1 LDIDNTESPM
11 TPDYPKPPFPAQK
24 QPMPGSTDAM
34 QPRPD
39 HGETSYKGSGK
50 LKGMKAVITGGD
62 SGIGRAV
69 AIAFAREGADVLIAF
84 LNETEEANEVKK
96 LVEKEGRK
104 AVLVAGDLQDAKHC
118 REVIKKAVDDLGG
131 IDILVNNAAHQAT
144 FKDIGDISDEEW
156 EKTFRT
162 NIHSMFYLTKAAV
175 PHMKPG
181 SAIINTASVNSDM
194 PNPMLLAY
202 ATTKG
207 AIQNFTGGLAQML
220 AEKGIRANAVAPGPI
235 WTPLIPSTMPDDAVK
250 NFGKQVP
257 MKRPGQPAELATTYV
272 MLADPLSSYTSGTT
286 IAVTAESRSSDGRP
300 QASRNPGRTVFRGP
314 GQALAA
320 GQSSSFGDRAVD
332 SSERTDGCAQRGQVR
347 QTRWRPGHGDGRP
360 SHGRCRQTKAG
371 RTRACMADGWLAR
384 SEQAYGQEYAVRFM
398 VFGFENSG
406 PPRATCSIPRHGRPA
421 GAVA

>member
-1 LDIDNTESPM
+1 MDLPKLAADACARRVSDFDTEGGTPGSASSSGEAASAPDEVFGNVQQHKSDRNRARGGSLDIDNQESPM

-24 QPMPGSTDAM
+24 QPTPGSTDAM
-34 QPRPD
+34 RPRPD
-39 HGETSYKGSGK
+39 HGETSYRGSGK

-84 LNETEEANEVKK
+84 LNETEEATEVKK
-96 LVEKEGRK
+96 LIEREGRK
-104 AVLVAGDLQDAKHC
+104 ALLAPGDLQDAKHC
-118 REVIKKAVDDLGG
+118 REVVKKAVDGLGG
-131 IDILVNNAAHQAT
+131 IDILVNNAAHQAS

-257 MKRPGQPAELATTYV
+257 MKRPGQPAELATAYV
-272 MLADPLSSYTSGTT
+272 MLADPLSSFTSGTT
-286 IAVTAESRSSDGRP
+286 IAVTGGKP
-300 QASRNPGRTVFRGP
+300 F
-314 GQALAA
+314 
-320 GQSSSFGDRAVD
+320 
-332 SSERTDGCAQRGQVR
+332 
-347 QTRWRPGHGDGRP
+347 
-360 SHGRCRQTKAG
+360 
-371 RTRACMADGWLAR
+371 
-384 SEQAYGQEYAVRFM
+384 
-398 VFGFENSG
+398 
-406 PPRATCSIPRHGRPA
+406 I
-421 GAVA
+421 